1 MIANT
6 SRARAFQLAV
16 IASAAIGLGACSKND
31 SADVA
36 AQNAAAS
43 MPATVA
49 QSTTPNPAP
58 APVTAPA
65 ATPAPAPVVVAQNES
80 RDNGAYE
87 AGRRDQQRQ
96 DARRA
101 EQQRVARERAAERE
115 LPPRA
120 DRDVDVRND
129 QRNQQRIAAAACHEC
144 GVVQS
149 IAEVK
154 VEGQTNGV
162 GALAGGATGALVGNR
177 IAGNNNRTLGGV
189 VGAVGGGLI
198 GNAIEKHK
206 RASIAYDVNVRM
218 EDGTL
223 RTVRQATAPAV
234 GDKVRVEADGLHQRG

>member
-6 SRARAFQLAV
+6 SRTRAFQLAV

-36 AQNAAAS
+36 AQNAAATP
-43 MPATVA
+43 PATVA
-49 QSTTPNPAP
+49 QAPTPAPVPAP
-58 APVTAPA
+58 AVAPA
-65 ATPAPAPVVVAQNES
+65 PAPAPVVVAQNES
-80 RDNGAYE
+80 TNQSAYE
-87 AGRRDQQRQ
+87 AGRRDQVRA

-129 QRNQQRIAAAACHEC
+129 QRNQQRIAAATCQDC
-144 GVVQS
+144 GVVES

-206 RASIAYDVNVRM
+206 RQSVAYDVNVRM
-218 EDGTL
+218 QDGTL
-223 RTVRQATAPAV
+223 RTVRQASAPAV
-234 GDKVRVEADGLHQRG
+234 GEKVRVEADGLHQRS